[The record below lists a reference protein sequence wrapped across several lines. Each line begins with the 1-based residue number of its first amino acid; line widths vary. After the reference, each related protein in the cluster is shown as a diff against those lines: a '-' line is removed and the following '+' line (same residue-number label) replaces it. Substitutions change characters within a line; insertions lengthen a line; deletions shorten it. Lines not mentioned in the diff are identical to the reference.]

1 MSKGLKI
8 LVICS
13 LVLNVLLVGIM
24 IGHFTLRFRNE
35 GFLKKPWH
43 ERMSELPPEKQGLF
57 SKTMD
62 QARRANRDI
71 HRQIRD
77 TRRRALDILTAPEFD
92 EAAYRSEM
100 EKLNVLRGKMMI
112 SLGDLTTDLA
122 KQLNQEERMALARML
137 ERPMQGPLDDRPG
150 RRHEDRPRRRM
161 P

>member
-13 LVLNVLLVGIM
+13 LVLNILLVGIV
-24 IGHFTLRFRNE
+24 IGHFSHRFRDE
-35 GFLKKPWH
+35 GFLRKPWH
-43 ERMSELPPEKQGLF
+43 ERMSELPPEKQDLF

-62 QARRANRDI
+62 QARSTSRDI
-71 HRQIRD
+71 HRKIRN

-100 EKLNVLRGKMMI
+100 EKLHVLRGNMMRN
-112 SLGDLTTDLA
+112 LADLTTDLA
-122 KQLNQEERMALARML
+122 KQLDQEERRALARML

-150 RRHEDRPRRRM
+150 RRTEDRPRRRM